1 MSIKIPQK
9 NIKSNLLHPQYIVG
23 FVDGEG
29 SFHIAIYKD
38 KNMKTGIK
46 IIPEFHVSQRISSK
60 KVLDEL
66 QKYFQCGYVKA
77 NHAKNHHDATY
88 VYVVRNRDDLLNII
102 IPFFEKY
109 SFKTEKQKDFILFAK
124 IVKQMKNK
132 MHLNSIG
139 AKKIIFLAYQMNQKG
154 KYRQKKYKI

>member
-1 MSIKIPQK
+1 MSVK
-9 NIKSNLLHPQYIVG
+9 NSQRNVKNNLFHPQYIIG

-60 KVLDEL
+60 KVLDGL
-66 QKYFQCGYVKA
+66 KKYFQCGYIKA
-77 NHAKNHHDATY
+77 NHAKNYHDTTY

-132 MHLNSIG
+132 THLSLMG
-139 AKKIIFLAYQMNQKG
+139 VKKIIFLAYQMNQKG
-154 KYRQKKYKI
+154 KYRKKKYKI